1 VSAVR
6 LGTFAAE
13 AGWLVVI
20 VLLLPVLIP
29 LGLFATVLV
38 LRERLAGESR
48 RGMRGRVITE

>member
-1 VSAVR
+1 
-6 LGTFAAE
+6 
-13 AGWLVVI
+13 
-20 VLLLPVLIP
+20 VLIP